1 MSNFVIY
8 DTKQENEAASTAN
21 LLAEPILVSFPG
33 NTPTAENLQR
43 MKFNIYQRQK
53 NGKPNANKNKRVIK
67 SERKNIEY
75 TANNFSEGVTE
86 RNQVS
91 DYYLGVISSKHEDK
105 VYMAPV
111 NTRYQFQ

>member
-8 DTKQENEAASTAN
+8 DTKQDSEANN

-33 NTPTAENLQR
+33 NIPTQENLQR
-43 MKFNIYQRQK
+43 MKFSIHQQSK
-53 NGKPNANKNKRVIK
+53 NGKSNANKNKRVIK

-75 TANNFSEGVTE
+75 TATNFSKGVTE

-91 DYYLGVISSKHEDK
+91 DYYLGVISAKHEDK
-105 VYMAPV
+105 VYMVPV
-111 NTRYQFQ
+111 NTRY

>member
-8 DTKQENEAASTAN
+8 DTKQDNEAATAN
-21 LLAEPILVSFPG
+21 LLAEPILVSFPD
-33 NTPTAENLQR
+33 NIPTEENLQK
-43 MKFNIYQRQK
+43 MKFSIYQQQK
-53 NGKPNANKNKRVIK
+53 NGKQNTNKNKRVIK

-75 TANNFSEGVTE
+75 RANNFSKGATE

-105 VYMAPV
+105 VYMVPV
-111 NTRYQFQ
+111 GTRY